1 MRPTTICTFAVIF
14 LTLGVCV
21 AKSPDPTVDGGIL
34 TFTLK
39 DFDGNTVSHTDE
51 RFKGKVILIDIWGT
65 WCGAC
70 KQSIRNLVRLQ
81 EKHRDAGLVVVGIAF
96 EDEDSPEK
104 RRELV
109 QKYVKKRDMNYLLLD
124 GGTTGTV
131 AEVLPTLQGFQG
143 YPTMIVIGRDG
154 KVVHAN
160 TVFVPDDEP
169 EVERAVEQALAQ

>member
-1 MRPTTICTFAVIF
+1 MRAITLSVCAIMF
-14 LTLGVCV
+14 LALGVCA
-21 AKSPDPTVDGGIL
+21 AKSPDPVVEGDVL
-34 TFTLK
+34 EFTLK
-39 DFDGNTVSHTDE
+39 DFDGNTVSNTDG
-51 RFKGKVILIDIWGT
+51 RFKGKVVLIDIWGT

-96 EDEDSPEK
+96 EDEENPDK
-104 RRELV
+104 RREQV
-109 QKYVKKRDMNYLLLD
+109 RKYAKKRDMNYLLLD

-131 AEVLPTLQGFQG
+131 SEILPTLKGFQG

-169 EVERAVEQALAQ
+169 EVERAVEQALAN